1 MYASR
6 ALSKPE
12 RNYAQTEKEALAL
25 VFGVKKSHDFLY
37 ARPFTLVTDHKPLL
51 AILGPKKGVPTLAA
65 ARMQHWVL
73 ILVAYQYQLQ
83 FRSTDEHKNTDMLS
97 RLPLKD
103 FTASIT
109 CVDIL
114 PVTSQQIA
122 EATRKDPVMSRV
134 LSHTLNRW
142 PSHNSDRD
150 VQPYFSRRTE
160 LSVKGGVILWGLC
173 VVVPPAFCDRL
184 LEELH
189 DQHPGIYRMK
199 ALACSYVWSPNI
211 DTYIE
216 GKVKTG
222 HDCTRVC
229 NTPPTAPL

>member
-12 RNYAQTEKEALAL
+12 RNYAQTEKETLAL

-51 AILGPKKGVPTLAA
+51 TILGPKKGVPTLAA
-65 ARMQHWVL
+65 ARMQRWAL

-97 RLPLKD
+97 RLPLKED
-103 FTASIT
+103 FTASEEPIFSIT
-109 CVDIL
+109 WVDIL
-114 PVTSQQIA
+114 PVTLRQIA

-134 LSHTLNRW
+134 LSHILNGW

-150 VQPYFSRRTE
+150 VQPYFNRRTE
-160 LSVKGGVILWGLC
+160 LSVKGRVILWGLR
-173 VVVPPAFCDRL
+173 VVVPPAFRDRL
-184 LEELH
+184 LKELRE
-189 DQHPGIYRMK
+189 QHPGIYR
-199 ALACSYVWSPNI
+199 
-211 DTYIE
+211 
-216 GKVKTG
+216 
-222 HDCTRVC
+222 
-229 NTPPTAPL
+229 